1 MATQPDARAAL
12 DRLPRVTLAQLPT
25 PFEPLPNL
33 TRALGGPALFI
44 KRDDQTGLA
53 TGGNKTRKLEFLVA
67 EALGAGADTLITAGS
82 TQSNHARQTAA
93 AAARRGLACHL
104 VLYAPDGIAPR
115 EITGNLLIDHLL
127 GATIHWTEERAP
139 YAATLARV
147 EAEVRAAGRRPHL
160 IPYGGSNAL
169 GVAAYASAFL
179 ELADQMAG
187 GPDPAAPFDAVV
199 FATSSGGTQAGL
211 LLGAQIAGL
220 AGATALH
227 GVSVDQPRAGFAPR
241 VEALLRDGAALLGA
255 EVPAGPEIIIDD
267 RHLGG
272 GYAVVGEPEREA
284 IHLMAR
290 HEGILVDPV
299 YTGRALAGLIDAI
312 RRGEWR
318 RGQRVLFWHT
328 GGAAALFAFG
338 DALNIG

>member
-139 YAATLARV
+139 YTATLARV
-147 EAEVRAAGRRPHL
+147 EAEVRAAGGRPHL

-169 GVAAYASAFL
+169 GAIAYAGAFL
-179 ELADQMAG
+179 EMADQTAA
-187 GPDPAAPFDAVV
+187 GPDSGAPFDAIV
-199 FATSSGGTQAGL
+199 FATSPADAGR
-211 LLGAQIAGL
+211 AA
-220 AGATALH
+220 ARRA
-227 GVSVDQPRAGFAPR
+227 DRRAGR
-241 VEALLRDGAALLGA
+241 GDGAA
-255 EVPAGPEIIIDD
+255 
-267 RHLGG
+267 
-272 GYAVVGEPEREA
+272 
-284 IHLMAR
+284 
-290 HEGILVDPV
+290 
-299 YTGRALAGLIDAI
+299 
-312 RRGEWR
+312 
-318 RGQRVLFWHT
+318 RGQRGPAARRVRAARR
-328 GGAAALFAFG
+328 GSAARRCGAAG
-338 DALNIG
+338 R

>member
-1 MATQPDARAAL
+1 MATQLHARAAL
-12 DRLPRVTLAQLPT
+12 GHLPRVTLAQLPT
-25 PFEPLPNL
+25 PIEPLPNL

-67 EALGAGADTLITAGS
+67 EALNAGADTLITAGS

-93 AAARRGLACHL
+93 AAARCGLACHL
-104 VLYAPDGIAPR
+104 VLYAPGGAAPR
-115 EITGNLLIDHLL
+115 EITGNLLIDYLL
-127 GATIHWTEERAP
+127 GAAIHWTEERAP
-139 YAATLARV
+139 YTATLARV
-147 EAEVRAAGRRPHL
+147 EAEVRAAGGRPHL

-169 GVAAYASAFL
+169 GVIAYAGAFL
-179 ELADQMAG
+179 EMVDQTAA
-187 GPDPAAPFDAVV
+187 GPDSGAPFDAIV

-220 AGATALH
+220 AGTTALH
-227 GVSVDQPRAGFAPR
+227 GISVDQQRASFAPR
-241 VEALLRDGAALLGA
+241 VGALLREGAALLGA
-255 EVPAGPEIIIDD
+255 DVPAEPPLIIDD
-267 RHLGG
+267 RYLGG
-272 GYAVVGEPEREA
+272 GYAVVGDPEREA
-284 IHLMAR
+284 IRLMAR

-338 DALNIG
+338 PALGVG